1 MEENGELGDRV
12 NLIDSNIVQLS
23 RTPMKNLSN
32 ESASG
37 VLHHVRPP
45 LPTDFWSKLPKT
57 TFSNIRFGDW
67 RIWSGHF

>member
-1 MEENGELGDRV
+1 MDKNGELDGWV
-12 NLIDSNIVQLS
+12 NLIDLSVVQLS
-23 RTPMKNLSN
+23 KTPMKNLSN

-57 TFSNIRFGDW
+57 TVSNIRFGDW
-67 RIWSGHF
+67 RIWTGHF